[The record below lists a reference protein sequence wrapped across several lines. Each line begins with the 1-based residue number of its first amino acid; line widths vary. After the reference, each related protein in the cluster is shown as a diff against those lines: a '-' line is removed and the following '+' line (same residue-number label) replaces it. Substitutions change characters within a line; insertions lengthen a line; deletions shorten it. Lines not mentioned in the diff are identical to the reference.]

1 MYFCYFFSIFQVAH
15 GLRHRI
21 RTQLLRSELMTQSA
35 GEIVYVPCNHPQ
47 FRCVPDEMNLVFEL
61 QRVFGQE
68 AVVVFNSS
76 SPNIT
81 ELVHDTVRITYS
93 FYLLF

>member
-1 MYFCYFFSIFQVAH
+1 VFLIFFCSIYQVAH
-15 GLRHRI
+15 ALRHRI
-21 RTQLLRSELMTQSA
+21 CTQLLRSELMMQSA

-47 FRCVPDEMNLVFEL
+47 FRCVPDEMNLVLEL
-61 QRVFGQE
+61 QRVFGHD

-81 ELVHDTVRITYS
+81 ELVNDTDRNTYS
-93 FYLLF
+93 FDLLF